1 MRFTLEP
8 QVRIALMLN
17 ANVAISYDE
26 RIRFGRMIL
35 IALQNG
41 SEFWRIS
48 MYGEQPYKFYR
59 ERRRVQWK
67 QNLYLNRHE
76 LRLVTCKTDTT
87 VRQKKFQL

>member
-48 MYGEQPYKFYR
+48 MYGE
-59 ERRRVQWK
+59 
-67 QNLYLNRHE
+67 
-76 LRLVTCKTDTT
+76 
-87 VRQKKFQL
+87 